1 MTADTTAPAN
11 DPAAHELLRGAHQV
25 GYRFP
30 AGFPGFRAALQ
41 FTNDQGRTSGTVE
54 VNAPNQITLDL
65 DTDEASRQWVLQ
77 EMASIVGHRWP
88 ASYEQQDGRYSLS
101 LEPGEHPL
109 GQLIRFNDDR
119 FSSAYRVRNGRLS
132 QINRGMGKMRFTINI
147 MEHAQV
153 EDGRIVPTQFSV
165 VYWDTTD
172 GRRLV
177 RADAYTDRYAPVDGV
192 YLPTLRRVITAS
204 DDGLTAQEMV
214 LTGHEILPESAA
226 AQDVPVN
233 REHPRSRAG

>member
-1 MTADTTAPAN
+1 MTAETKAPAN

-41 FTNDQGRTSGTVE
+41 FTNDQGPTPGTVE

-65 DTDEASRQWVLQ
+65 DVDEAAHSWVLQ

-119 FSSAYRVRNGRLS
+119 FASAYRVRDGRLT

-153 EDGRIVPTQFSV
+153 DDGRIVPTQFSV
-165 VYWDTTD
+165 VYWDTVE
-172 GRRLV
+172 GRLI
-177 RADAYTDRYAPVDGV
+177 RADAYTDRYVPVDGV
-192 YLPTLRRVITAS
+192 YLPALRRVIPAT
-204 DDGLTAQEMV
+204 DDGLTVQEMV

-226 AQDVPVN
+226 TQDVPVN
-233 REHPRSRAG
+233 REHPHSRAG